1 MSERR
6 NLQEMLT
13 STGISRRTLLQRGAL
28 LGLSV
33 PFAGALLAA
42 CEIDEEDDDVDDIAV
57 DDDDEPATGPDDD
70 EPDVDDDAEADDET
84 TDDGDR
90 YGGRIRLMGHHSID
104 TLHPDD
110 DGATVEWTAINC
122 VHEPLIEIDHIYDFE
137 YLLATDYEISDDGM
151 TYTVTLR
158 EGVLFHDGEPFT
170 SEDVKYTYDW
180 FMDEDN
186 AAITAAEFISVD
198 SVDAPDDHTIVINMA
213 EPDASMLRRAF
224 TAMILPA
231 HYHEEVGYEDYSGSP
246 IGTGPFSLAEWE
258 PDSHTLFEAFE
269 DHWDGR
275 PYVDEV
281 EIRIVPEGSVRVL
294 ELETGGADSSI
305 WMVGVDDALR
315 LHNEADQLGIMSIE
329 TIRSTLN
336 HFPINNTIP
345 QFEDR
350 EVRQAIMHAID
361 RDQVIE
367 SVFAGAAVKATA
379 NIAPKIEEFYEL
391 DVKEYPYDPDQ
402 AIELLEEAG
411 WVEGDDGIR
420 EKNGERLEW
429 ECLVITGDEARRP
442 QAEMVAEYLSQV
454 GMNMQI
460 SENPDTSGPMRE
472 GSADMALF
480 NWGYGGGSGEPDG
493 RVVLHSSGGNN
504 FNHYS
509 NPEMDE
515 LQEQGVQEADP
526 EARREI
532 YSEIQKLFAEDVP
545 CIFFSHWEWYN
556 QWNLRVQ
563 GLPEAEEVQ
572 WGHQLYRSGVLRN
585 VWIEE

>member
-1 MSERR
+1 MTERR
-6 NLQEMLT
+6 NLSEMLT
-13 STGISRRTLLQRGAL
+13 FTGISRRTLLQRTAL
-28 LGLSV
+28 LGLTA

-42 CEIDEEDDDVDDIAV
+42 CEFDDDGAVVDD
-57 DDDDEPATGPDDD
+57 DDDDEPAVDPDDDDDD
-70 EPDVDDDAEADDET
+70 EPDVDDDTDDADDAP
-84 TDDGDR
+84 DDDQ

-110 DGATVEWTAINC
+110 DGATVEWTAINLI
-122 VHEPLIEIDHIYDFE
+122 HEPLIEIDHTYDFE

-151 TYTVTLR
+151 TYTVAIR
-158 EGVLFHDGEPFT
+158 EGVLFHDGEPF
-170 SEDVKYTYDW
+170 SAHDVKYTYDW
-180 FMDEDN
+180 FMDEEN
-186 AAITAAEFISVD
+186 AAITAAEFVSVD
-198 SVDAPDDHTIVINMA
+198 SVEVEDDHTLIINMA

-224 TAMILPA
+224 TAMIVPE
-231 HYHEEVGYEDYSGSP
+231 HYHEEVGYDEHSANP
-246 IGTGPFSLAEWE
+246 IGTGPFQLVEWE
-258 PDSHTLFEAFE
+258 PDSHTLVGAFE

-315 LHNEADQLGIMSIE
+315 MHDEADQLGIVSIE

-350 EVRQAIMHAID
+350 EVRQAMMHAID

-379 NIAPKIEEFYEL
+379 NIAPKIEEFYEP
-391 DVKEYPYDPDQ
+391 DVKEYPYDPDM

-480 NWGYGGGSGEPDG
+480 NWGYGGGSGEPDA
-493 RVVLHSSGGNN
+493 RVVLSSDGGNN

-509 NPEMDE
+509 STEMDE
-515 LQEQGVQEADP
+515 LLEQGVQEADL
-526 EARREI
+526 EARQEI
-532 YSEIQKLFAEDVP
+532 YSQVQKLFAEDVP

-563 GLPEAEEVQ
+563 GLPDAGDVQ